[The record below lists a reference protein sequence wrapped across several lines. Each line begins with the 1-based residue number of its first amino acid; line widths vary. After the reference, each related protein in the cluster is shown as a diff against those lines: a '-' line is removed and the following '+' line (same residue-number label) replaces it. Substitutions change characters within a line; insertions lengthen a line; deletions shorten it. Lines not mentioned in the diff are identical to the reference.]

1 MAFINEYVP
10 KAEWDLYN
18 SFELTSKSINIGK
31 KKVANEHSGWIVDRD
46 RDSYFIM
53 TGVISREEIEFYTLV
68 LDGKKVDN
76 NVNYYCCFSSRMYF

>member
-53 TGVISREEIEFYTLV
+53 TGVISREEIEFYCTIV
-68 LDGKKVDN
+68 KQVDTIFN
-76 NVNYYCCFSSRMYF
+76 RFLKGTRDYAY